1 MLIMDI
7 KSNSNFRRGLRYIDE
22 FDYYG
27 LLASC
32 APNDEFDSYSH
43 KFADVISENCTV
55 EEIARI
61 IAETMD
67 KAFAEEINPE
77 KFMETARLIRT
88 ELYGEG

>member
-1 MLIMDI
+1 MNKFDVI
-7 KSNSNFRRGLRYIDE
+7 KKYIDE

-77 KFMETARLIRT
+77 KFMETARLNRT
-88 ELYGEG
+88 ELYGEGQ